1 VSTDGYFDE
10 RLGVDGRVL
19 TSVWVSTGGYFNER
33 LGIDGW
39 MF

>member
-10 RLGVDGRVL
+10 RLSVDGRVL

-33 LGIDGW
+33 LGVDGW